1 MTRFWG
7 HSIAAAA
14 LSSTP
19 PAAPPTSTRTAAWR
33 SYYHILHPWKYY
45 IVLQKYLVTWDRSN
59 ADTRQDTGPGHL
71 HTTLHH
77 VISHMAPGYS
87 YGVQLTLYL
96 CSEGQCQND
105 ALFWSGHFYTDGQNQ
120 LWAAQFLALTES
132 HRGQNVA
139 HQETSKLDVFTISC
153 HKYLDSW
160 PGCRCVYLRSV
171 LAGNGSTSLLDGGD
185 WDNWTLDTI

>member
-71 HTTLHH
+71 HNITSRYITHGTGLRVMCPAHLVPLLWRAMSEWRLVLVWALLYRWTKPTLSCTILGTDRIPSWSKCCTSRNKQIRRIHNFLSQ
-77 VISHMAPGYS
+77 ISR
-87 YGVQLTLYL
+87 QLT
-96 CSEGQCQND
+96 
-105 ALFWSGHFYTDGQNQ
+105 
-120 LWAAQFLALTES
+120 
-132 HRGQNVA
+132 RM
-139 HQETSKLDVFTISC
+139 
-153 HKYLDSW
+153 
-160 PGCRCVYLRSV
+160 
-171 LAGNGSTSLLDGGD
+171 
-185 WDNWTLDTI
+185 